1 MIYQYIYVIIITDN
15 NRQKEGTGMLKI
27 AIVDDEEIF
36 VTLIQKKVFN
46 VLERL
51 RVECKIYT
59 FTDSI
64 EMLHESTKHHFDLL
78 FLDIDMPNITG
89 LDIARKLRLKN
100 IDTEV
105 IFVTNKDELVYDTFQ
120 YGPFRFIRKSRFD
133 SEIEEALQNFVKKV
147 NHEKISIF
155 LSTENGKKPVK
166 VLDIMYIEV
175 QSHKLTV
182 HMSNSMIS
190 ANGNLNDLETEIRKY
205 GFIRIHKSYLVN
217 YRAISFIHQK
227 KVIIDDGTAL
237 PLSRRKFEYTQ
248 NELMRFSREL

>member
-1 MIYQYIYVIIITDN
+1 MI
-15 NRQKEGTGMLKI
+15 EI
-27 AIVDDEEIF
+27 AILDDEEIF
-36 VTLIQKKVFN
+36 VKLIQKKVLE
-46 VLERL
+46 VLGHL
-51 RVECKIYT
+51 HVESKIFT
-59 FTDSI
+59 FTDSV
-64 EMLHESTKHHFDLL
+64 EMLHESTRHHFDLL

-89 LDIARKLRLKN
+89 LDIAHKLRMKN

-105 IFVTNKDELVYDTFQ
+105 IFVTNKDELVYDTFK

-147 NHEKISIF
+147 NHKKISIF

-182 HMSNSMIS
+182 HMSNSIIS
-190 ANGNLNDLETEIRKY
+190 ANGNLNDIESEILKY

-217 YRAISFIHQK
+217 YRPISFIHQK
-227 KVIIDDGTAL
+227 EVILDDGTSL
-237 PLSRRKFEYTQ
+237 PISRRKFEYAQ
-248 NELMRFSREL
+248 DELMRFSREL

>member
-1 MIYQYIYVIIITDN
+1 
-15 NRQKEGTGMLKI
+15 MLEI
-27 AIVDDEEIF
+27 AILDDEEIF
-36 VTLIQKKVFN
+36 VKLIQKKVLE
-46 VLERL
+46 VLGHLHIES
-51 RVECKIYT
+51 KIYT
-59 FTDSI
+59 FTDSV
-64 EMLHESTKHHFDLL
+64 EMLHESTRHHFDLL

-89 LDIARKLRLKN
+89 LDVARKLRMKN
-100 IDTEV
+100 IETDV
-105 IFVTNKDELVYDTFQ
+105 IFVTNKDELVYDTSQ

-147 NHEKISIF
+147 KHEKVSIF

-182 HMSNSMIS
+182 HTSDRMIS
-190 ANGNLNDLETEIRKY
+190 ANGNLNELEAKIRQY

-227 KVIIDDGTAL
+227 EIVIDDGISL

>member
-1 MIYQYIYVIIITDN
+1 MI
-15 NRQKEGTGMLKI
+15 EI

-36 VTLIQKKVFN
+36 VKLIQKKVLE
-46 VLERL
+46 VLGHL
-51 RVECKIYT
+51 HVESKIFT
-59 FTDSI
+59 FTDSV
-64 EMLHESTKHHFDLL
+64 EMLHESTRHHFNLL

-89 LDIARKLRLKN
+89 LDIARKLRMKN
-100 IDTEV
+100 IETEV
-105 IFVTNKDELVYDTFQ
+105 IFVTNKDELVYDTFK

-133 SEIEEALQNFVKKV
+133 SEMEEAIQNFVKKV
-147 NHEKISIF
+147 NHQKISIF

-166 VLDIMYIEV
+166 VLDILYIEV

-182 HMSNSMIS
+182 HMSNSIIS
-190 ANGNLNDLETEIRKY
+190 ANGNLNDIESEIMSY

-227 KVIIDDGTAL
+227 EIILDDGTSL

-248 NELMRFSREL
+248 NEMMRFSREL